1 MTEQSVSVDQMQG
14 ALRAFNGEHA
24 LADQHAQAVAE
35 FMAMDG
41 ISVVHSFDKL
51 ALSGTGGGHSHIAKA
66 AVIVAS
72 VFNQEFAQHI
82 AGRLSGLS
90 DLRVLRWV
98 FEQGDF
104 DFDSTHQEMLAHAL
118 STTVV
123 DLQATLRVWKLV
135 DSADRWEQILAPH
148 RAPARTPEDTAEFRH
163 FVGKARAAARGG
175 RTAWDVQ
182 STGEKV
188 AVALALNKPA
198 WLKSMGY
205 SMVEAIERAGST
217 WVALMPAV
225 VRALRD
231 AGDL

>member
-1 MTEQSVSVDQMQG
+1 MTEQAVSVDQVQG
-14 ALRAFNGEHA
+14 ALRASIGEHA
-24 LADQHAQAVAE
+24 PTDQHAQAVAE
-35 FMAMDG
+35 FMAADG

-51 ALSGTGGGHSHIAKA
+51 ALAGASGSHSHIAKA

-72 VFNQEFAQHI
+72 VYSQEFAQHI
-82 AGRLSGLS
+82 ADRLSSLS
-90 DLRVLRWV
+90 DLQVLRWV
-98 FEQGDF
+98 FEHGHF

-135 DSADRWEQILAPH
+135 DSADRWEQILASH
-148 RAPARTPEDTAEFRH
+148 RASVRKPEDTAEFRH

-175 RTAWDVQ
+175 RNAWDVQ
-182 STGEKV
+182 STGERV

-205 SMVEAIERAGST
+205 SMVEAIERTGST

-225 VRALRD
+225 VRDLRD